1 MCIQKCKFWF
11 WEDEVSARPSRCFDG
26 RRELGSPNQNS
37 QVHSSK
43 VVEGIKDLHTEL
55 MLVRFAVIA
64 LAVAVIWLGSRV

>member
-11 WEDEVSARPSRCFDG
+11 WEDEVSARPTRCLNG
-26 RRELGSPNQNS
+26 RRELDSPNQNS

-43 VVEGIKDLHTEL
+43 VVEGIKDLHSEL
-55 MLVRFAVIA
+55 VLVRFAVIA